1 MLTTL
6 LVLIYIT
13 PATLAIYHALLYKRD
28 PRAAMG
34 WIMAC
39 IFVPFGGPVAYFFF
53 GINRVRARARG
64 LKRRLFYVGYEVGQR
79 AVARSAGGG
88 AGKSSVGW
96 RVTGHDLVD
105 GNEVMPL
112 FNGDIAYPQMLQAI
126 QQSKQRVFLATY
138 ILKMDSVGTQFAD
151 ALQEAAARGVDVRVL
166 VDGFGE
172 LYSWPRPS
180 RALRRRGVVTSRF
193 LPPRL
198 IPPSIYLNM
207 RNHRKILLVDDTV
220 AFAGG
225 MNISDDHVGRDGG
238 QREVTDVHFSIR
250 GPSVTDLAGVFL
262 RDWNFAIK
270 GDDDEA
276 AETAPESN
284 GDMSCR
290 IVPDGPNET
299 LEALAITIQTVIS
312 AAEHS
317 VDIMTPYFL
326 PARELMGALESAVL
340 RGVRVR
346 IVLPEKNNLFYVQWA
361 HQNILSELLRW
372 GIELWYQAPPFCHS
386 KLICIDD
393 DYTLIGS
400 ANLDSRSLRL
410 NFELGIEILS
420 KDLNA
425 ELAAYFHRAIAAGRR
440 ISYDE
445 LANRSVP
452 VRLRDSAAALFSP
465 YL

>member
-1 MLTTL
+1 MLTAL

-13 PATLAIYHALLYKRD
+13 PATLGVYHALLYKRD

-39 IFVPFGGPVAYFFF
+39 IFVPYGGPIAYFLF
-53 GINRVRARARG
+53 GINRVRSRARG

-79 AVARSAGGG
+79 AAVHSGEGEP
-88 AGKSSVGW
+88 GKSGVGW
-96 RVTGHDLVD
+96 RITGQTLTD
-105 GNEVMPL
+105 GNTVMPL
-112 FNGDIAYPQMLQAI
+112 YNGDVAYPQMLKAI
-126 QQSKQRVFLATY
+126 GRASERVYLATY
-138 ILKMDSVGTQFAD
+138 ILKMDTVGTQFAD
-151 ALQEAAARGVDVRVL
+151 ALQAAVERGVDVRVL

-172 LYSWPRPS
+172 MYSWPRPS
-180 RALRRRGVVTSRF
+180 RTLRKRGIATARF

-198 IPPSIYLNM
+198 LPPSIYLNM
-207 RNHRKILLVDDTV
+207 RNHRKILIVDDTI

-225 MNISDDHVGRDGG
+225 MNISDDHVETGSQKRD
-238 QREVTDVHFSIR
+238 VTDVHFSIR
-250 GPSVTDLAGVFL
+250 GQTVGELAAVFL
-262 RDWNFAIK
+262 GDWSFATRGEEDEVPKQVMKPK
-270 GDDDEA
+270 GD
-276 AETAPESN
+276 
-284 GDMSCR
+284 MRCR
-290 IVPDGPNET
+290 IVPDGPNEA
-299 LEALAITIQTVIS
+299 LDALAVTIQTVIS

-326 PARELMGALESAVL
+326 PSRELMGAMESAAL

-346 IVLPEKNNLFYVQWA
+346 LVLPEKNNLFYVHWA
-361 HQNILSELLRW
+361 HQNILAELLRW
-372 GIELWYQAPPFCHS
+372 DIELWYQEPPFCHT

-410 NFELGIEILS
+410 NFELGIEVFS
-420 KDLNA
+420 RDLNA
-425 ELAAYFHRAIAAGRR
+425 ELAAYFHRVIATGRQ
-440 ISYDE
+440 INYDE
-445 LANRSVP
+445 LANRSMP

>member
-1 MLTTL
+1 MLTAL

-39 IFVPFGGPVAYFFF
+39 IFVPYGGPAAYFLF

-79 AVARSAGGG
+79 AAARSSDGEP
-88 AGKSSVGW
+88 GKSGIGW

-105 GNEVMPL
+105 GNTVMPL
-112 FNGDIAYPQMLQAI
+112 YNGDIAYPQMLQAI
-126 QQSKQRVFLATY
+126 RQSRYRVFLATY
-138 ILKMDSVGTQFAD
+138 ILKMDAVGKQFAD
-151 ALQEAAARGVDVRVL
+151 ALHDAAERGVDVRVL

-172 LYSWPRPS
+172 MYSRPRPS
-180 RALRRRGVVTSRF
+180 RVLGKRGIVTARF
-193 LPPRL
+193 LPPKL
-198 IPPSIYLNM
+198 IPPSIYLNL
-207 RNHRKILLVDDTV
+207 RNHRKILVVDDKV

-225 MNISDDHVGRDGG
+225 MNISDDHVGNDSQ
-238 QREVTDVHFSIR
+238 QREVSDIHFSIR
-250 GPSVTDLAGVFL
+250 GPSVADLTAVFI
-262 RDWNFAIK
+262 RDWVFAT
-270 GDDDEA
+270 GSEDVEPV
-276 AETAPESN
+276 APAPGYK

-312 AAEHS
+312 AAARS

-326 PARELMGALESAVL
+326 PTRELMGALESAAL

-346 IVLPEKNNLFYVQWA
+346 LVLPEKNNLIYVQWA

-372 GIELWYQAPPFCHS
+372 DIELWYQAPPFCHS

-410 NFELGIEILS
+410 NFELGIEVLS
-420 KDLNA
+420 GDLNA
-425 ELAAYFHRAIAAGRR
+425 ELAAYFHRVIAAGRR
-440 ISYDE
+440 ISYEE
-445 LANRSVP
+445 LANRSMP